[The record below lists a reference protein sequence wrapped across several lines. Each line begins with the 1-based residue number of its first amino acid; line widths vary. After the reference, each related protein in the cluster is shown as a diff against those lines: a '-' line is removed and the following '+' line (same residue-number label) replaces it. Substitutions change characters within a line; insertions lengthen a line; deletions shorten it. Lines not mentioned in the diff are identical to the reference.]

1 MSDEPAQRD
10 FWSKLQIILMPIGGL
25 FTALAVA
32 MVGII
37 GSGMIDRRQTA
48 DTNARLYSEIMSKR
62 EESETSLRKDML
74 VSVIQSYLQPHVEGT
89 GHARSEHRTA
99 RLQLQRFDQSQA
111 AVSRSCT
118 EYPRIDRRAR
128 A

>member
-10 FWSKLQIILMPIGGL
+10 FWSKLQIILIPIGGL
-25 FTALAVA
+25 LTALAVA

-74 VSVIQSYLQPHVEGT
+74 VSVIQSYLQPTSKELGT
-89 GHARSEHRTA
+89 RVLNIELLAYN
-99 RLQLQRFDQSQA
+99 FID
-111 AVSRSCT
+111 
-118 EYPRIDRRAR
+118 RID
-128 A
+128 